1 MSVYKSFSP
10 KKAES
15 SETTSWLP
23 FADLV
28 EARFPGLSFNYK
40 GVNSNDSVM
49 VVPFR
54 LKDEKW
60 EVGVLIEERP
70 LFYNGLLSAFPAGK
84 INPGQSPE
92 EAARLETLQEGG
104 REIRAIGTVGVEPDM
119 PFLHLC
125 NERIYLFVAEVTEK
139 QLELSLEEGEFISDK
154 GLIWISWDDFKLA
167 IRKQQL
173 WGTPLLHGAPMKGV
187 SLTVANKLLALWVEP
202 KDAFS
207 SR

>member
-1 MSVYKSFSP
+1 MSVYKTFSP
-10 KKAES
+10 EKAES
-15 SETTSWLP
+15 SKSTSWLP

-54 LKDEKW
+54 LVNKNW
-60 EVGVLIEERP
+60 EIGILIEKRP
-70 LFYNGLLSAFPAGK
+70 LFCKGWLSAFPAGK
-84 INPGQSPE
+84 VNSGQSPE
-92 EAARLETLQEGG
+92 EAAKLETMQESGK
-104 REIRAIGTVGVEPDM
+104 EIRAIGTVGFEPDM

-125 NERIYLFVAEVTEK
+125 NERIHLFVAEITEK
-139 QLELSLEEGEFISDK
+139 QLDLSLEEGEFISDE
-154 GLIWISWDDFKLA
+154 GLIWIPWEDFKLA

-173 WGTPLLHGAPMKGV
+173 WGIPLLPGAPMKGV
-187 SLTVANKLLALWVEP
+187 SLTVANKLLALWIEP